1 MHNKQIGCV
10 ALLLLAA
17 MVLTSCGSETSDS
30 SGSAKDADRT
40 STPTPTP
47 SPTES
52 EPSGPPPSGTLATKP
67 VPCKKFTAPA
77 GFKQAGAM
85 PPVMCAFESK
95 DARVT
100 VSVAGGPVS
109 FADLQQFEELAARSK
124 GVTPPAL
131 EHVTLD
137 GWTFAAIWPE
147 LGGFNRMER
156 YLVDSAGNALAC
168 RVGVQSGKVDATTH
182 ADFCDSVRGVLH
194 KP

>member
-1 MHNKQIGCV
+1 MNNKQIGSV
-10 ALLLLAA
+10 PLLLLAA
-17 MVLTSCGSETSDS
+17 MVLTSCGSETSGS
-30 SGSAKDADRT
+30 SDSAKDADRT
-40 STPTPTP
+40 STP

-85 PPVMCAFESK
+85 PPLMCAFESK
-95 DARVT
+95 DTRVT
-100 VSVAGGPVS
+100 VSVAAGPDS
-109 FADLQQFEELAARSK
+109 FGHLQRFEEDAARSK

-137 GWTFAAIWPE
+137 GWTFAASWPE

-156 YLVDSAGNALAC
+156 YLVDAAGNALAC
-168 RVGVQSGKVDATTH
+168 KVGVQSGKVDVTTH
-182 ADFCDSVRGVLH
+182 ADFCDTVRGVLH